1 MFFKS
6 KYLKELD
13 IILQELKMN
22 QENNYKDA
30 AQEEFQKFSWRL
42 EELKQQG
49 LIKEK
54 DYLFYSVLRSN
65 YDSKLKNY
73 THKDQKCSW

>member
-13 IILQELKMN
+13 TILQELNRN

-30 AQEEFQKFSWRL
+30 AQEDFIRFSKRL
-42 EELKQQG
+42 VELKCQG
-49 LIKEK
+49 FIKDKE
-54 DYLFYSVLRSN
+54 YLFYSGLRSR
-65 YDSKLKNY
+65 YESKLKNY

>member
-54 DYLFYSVLRSN
+54 DYLYYSVLRSN
-65 YDSKLKNY
+65 YESKLKKY

>member
-6 KYLKELD
+6 RYLKELD

-30 AQEEFQKFSWRL
+30 AQEDFQKFSRRL
-42 EELKQQG
+42 EELRSQG
-49 LIKEK
+49 IIKEK
-54 DYLFYSVLRSN
+54 EYLFYSDLRSN
-65 YDSKLKNY
+65 YESKLIKY

>member
-13 IILQELKMN
+13 TILQELKMN

-30 AQEEFQKFSWRL
+30 AQEDFTRFTMRL
-42 EELKQQG
+42 EELNRQG

-54 DYLFYSVLRSN
+54 DYLYYSSLRSN
-65 YDSKLKNY
+65 YEAKLKKY

>member
-13 IILQELKMN
+13 ALLQQLKMN

-30 AQEEFQKFSWRL
+30 AQEDFQKFSKRL
-42 EELKQQG
+42 EELKSQG
-49 LIKEK
+49 SLKEK
-54 DYLFYSVLRSN
+54 DYMYYCNLKNQYAST
-65 YDSKLKNY
+65 LKNY